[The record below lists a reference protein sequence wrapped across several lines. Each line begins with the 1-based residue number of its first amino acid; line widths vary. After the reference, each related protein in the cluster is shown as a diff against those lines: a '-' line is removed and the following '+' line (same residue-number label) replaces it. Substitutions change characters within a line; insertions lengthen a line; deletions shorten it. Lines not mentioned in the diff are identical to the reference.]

1 MDPQRPLS
9 VELFKQRI
17 KLALGATAL
26 VVLVLINSNIHQMV
40 LCLMRAPLDKVM
52 VSPPPLMPNCTRHT
66 FRHGL
71 DLRVDVCRGEE
82 TGMVAFYLENAIL
95 RSYSLEDS
103 TRLVDWLRRCT
114 GHDFLLVCPLY
125 SSSMPDCTYYSP
137 LNPNDF
143 ICYRNTTMYLVI
155 NRFRFSKKESMNVLA
170 FILQK

>member
-1 MDPQRPLS
+1 MN
-9 VELFKQRI
+9 ELFKQCI

-40 LCLMRAPLDKVM
+40 LCLMRAPIDKVM
-52 VSPPPLMPNCTRHT
+52 VSPPPLMPNCTSHT

-114 GHDFLLVCPLY
+114 APPSFPQLPVPFTPLLILTAPITPLL
-125 SSSMPDCTYYSP
+125 MKMTFFVTTINPCT
-137 LNPNDF
+137 L
-143 ICYRNTTMYLVI
+143 
-155 NRFRFSKKESMNVLA
+155 
-170 FILQK
+170 